1 MTRKEAESIR
11 DLQIPIDNLTEDCFY
26 MFMAEKGRIPEEN
39 KKKSLLRIKTYTQEI
54 PFEVL
59 SKAKKWLI
67 TSTNMEYPAQNGV
80 RTKLL

>member
-39 KKKSLLRIKTYTQEI
+39 KKKSLLRIKTYAQEI
-54 PFEVL
+54 PFDVL
-59 SKAKKWLI
+59 SKAKKMVDNI
-67 TSTNMEYPAQNGV
+67 DKYGV
-80 RTKLL
+80 PCAEWCED